1 MRWQRRIYRLLG
13 LGKRKGNPEREPR
26 RPVPKGLKFG
36 RWKHCFKWNLLR
48 RAYRLQPGEQECSPK
63 KSLLQR
69 IYRLLQADER
79 KRGIKVACAVCFAA
93 LLDFAG
99 LAALLPVLFFLLG
112 DDGHHRS
119 EALLFCLGA
128 VLFILIKNTLI
139 LRLTRYQNQFLLSLY
154 RRISKELFAAY
165 YRRGFLFIR
174 REGSMKL
181 GYEVNYEC
189 YAFCLNVL
197 GSLLRMAADG
207 LLVVLVMVAFLIY
220 SPSVVGILCGTFLPL
235 MLLFVL
241 KAKKHIRFYG
251 EQEWAVRR
259 EQSRLVQET
268 FRGYTELELNRAF
281 PFLEESFTRGLDKIS
296 TCRLRLETAQ
306 RLPAGL
312 LELSVVMGL
321 AALLFWGGA
330 DMNYMLGVFALA
342 AFRLLP
348 ALRTLLFCWTSIQNS
363 ARCLDCVE
371 AGLRETDETERVDDG
386 LLRKVNETDRPNN
399 VPLGKG
405 KKAENASDVL
415 SKKTKVRNGMLQKK
429 VERTKSRIDSPSSIE
444 AEMLPFEQK
453 IEVRHLSFGY
463 PDGRELLHDFHY
475 SIEKG
480 THLGIRGASGI
491 GKSTLFYLLLGF
503 LSPSSG
509 EICVDGAT
517 LSAAARKRWLR
528 RVGYVAQDV
537 FILNGTLAENIALGQ
552 YEPDREKIEQVLR
565 DVELWAWR
573 KELPQ
578 GLDTPLG
585 EGGAFLSGG
594 QKQRIGIARA
604 LYKEADVLLLDE
616 AISALDS
623 ETESAVNCM
632 LRSLRDG
639 HGRPLTLL
647 SIAHRERSLAYC
659 TKILNLED
667 YEEKAVAK

>member
-13 LGKRKGNPEREPR
+13 LGKRKGNPE
-26 RPVPKGLKFG
+26 
-36 RWKHCFKWNLLR
+36 
-48 RAYRLQPGEQECSPK
+48 

-112 DDGHHRS
+112 DDDHRRS

-154 RRISKELFAAY
+154 RRISKELFTAY

-371 AGLRETDETERVDDG
+371 AGLRETDET
-386 LLRKVNETDRPNN
+386 DRPNN

-415 SKKTKVRNGMLQKK
+415 SKKTKVRNGMLQEK
-429 VERTKSRIDSPSSIE
+429 VERTKSRIDLPSSIE

-453 IEVRHLSFGY
+453 IEVRHLNFGY

-517 LSAAARKRWLR
+517 LSAATRKRWLR

-552 YEPDREKIEQVLR
+552 YEPDWEKIEQVLR

-616 AISALDS
+616 ATSALDS

-632 LRSLRDG
+632 LRSLRDR

-667 YEEKAVAK
+667 YEENTVAK

>member
-306 RLPAGL
+306 RLPAGT
-312 LELSVVMGL
+312 VCG
-321 AALLFWGGA
+321 
-330 DMNYMLGVFALA
+330 
-342 AFRLLP
+342 
-348 ALRTLLFCWTSIQNS
+348 
-363 ARCLDCVE
+363 
-371 AGLRETDETERVDDG
+371 DG
-386 LLRKVNETDRPNN
+386 
-399 VPLGKG
+399 
-405 KKAENASDVL
+405 
-415 SKKTKVRNGMLQKK
+415 
-429 VERTKSRIDSPSSIE
+429 
-444 AEMLPFEQK
+444 
-453 IEVRHLSFGY
+453 FG
-463 PDGRELLHDFHY
+463 
-475 SIEKG
+475 
-480 THLGIRGASGI
+480 
-491 GKSTLFYLLLGF
+491 STLVLG
-503 LSPSSG
+503 
-509 EICVDGAT
+509 
-517 LSAAARKRWLR
+517 WR
-528 RVGYVAQDV
+528 RHELYVGSVRLGSVPPVAC
-537 FILNGTLAENIALGQ
+537 LTYPA
-552 YEPDREKIEQVLR
+552 
-565 DVELWAWR
+565 
-573 KELPQ
+573 
-578 GLDTPLG
+578 
-585 EGGAFLSGG
+585 
-594 QKQRIGIARA
+594 
-604 LYKEADVLLLDE
+604 LLLDF
-616 AISALDS
+616 D
-623 ETESAVNCM
+623 TE
-632 LRSLRDG
+632 L
-639 HGRPLTLL
+639 RPLSGLCG
-647 SIAHRERSLAYC
+647 SGIEG
-659 TKILNLED
+659 NG
-667 YEEKAVAK
+667 

>member
-1 MRWQRRIYRLLG
+1 
-13 LGKRKGNPEREPR
+13 
-26 RPVPKGLKFG
+26 
-36 RWKHCFKWNLLR
+36 
-48 RAYRLQPGEQECSPK
+48 
-63 KSLLQR
+63 
-69 IYRLLQADER
+69 
-79 KRGIKVACAVCFAA
+79 
-93 LLDFAG
+93 
-99 LAALLPVLFFLLG
+99 
-112 DDGHHRS
+112 
-119 EALLFCLGA
+119 
-128 VLFILIKNTLI
+128 
-139 LRLTRYQNQFLLSLY
+139 
-154 RRISKELFAAY
+154 
-165 YRRGFLFIR
+165 
-174 REGSMKL
+174 MKL

-616 AISALDS
+616 ATSALDS

>member
-1 MRWQRRIYRLLG
+1 MRLQWRIYRLLG
-13 LGKRKGNPEREPR
+13 LGKRTGNPE
-26 RPVPKGLKFG
+26 
-36 RWKHCFKWNLLR
+36 
-48 RAYRLQPGEQECSPK
+48 
-63 KSLLQR
+63 KSLLRR

-112 DDGHHRS
+112 DGGHHRS

-128 VLFILIKNTLI
+128 VLFILVKNALI

-154 RRISKELFAAY
+154 RRISKELFTAY

-197 GSLLRMAADG
+197 GSLLRMAADA

-251 EQEWAVRR
+251 EQEWTVRR

-296 TCRLRLETAQ
+296 ACRLRLETAQ
-306 RLPAGL
+306 RLPTGL

-321 AALLFWGGA
+321 AALLFWGGT

-371 AGLRETDETERVDDG
+371 AGLSETDEMESVSQ
-386 LLRKVNETDRPNN
+386 RKLEETMNSSN
-399 VPLGKG
+399 VQPF
-405 KKAENASDVL
+405 AE
-415 SKKTKVRNGMLQKK
+415 TG
-429 VERTKSRIDSPSSIE
+429 E
-444 AEMLPFEQK
+444 AEILPFKQK
-453 IEVRHLSFGY
+453 IEVRHLNFGY

-480 THLGIRGASGI
+480 THLGIRGTSGI

-517 LSAAARKRWLR
+517 LSAATRKRWLR

-616 AISALDS
+616 ATSALDS

-632 LRSLRDG
+632 LKSLKDG

>member
-13 LGKRKGNPEREPR
+13 LGK
-26 RPVPKGLKFG
+26 
-36 RWKHCFKWNLLR
+36 
-48 RAYRLQPGEQECSPK
+48 QECSPK

-139 LRLTRYQNQFLLSLY
+139 LRLTRYQNQFLQSLY
-154 RRISKELFAAY
+154 RRISKELFTAY

-296 TCRLRLETAQ
+296 ACRLRLETAQ

-371 AGLRETDETERVDDG
+371 AGLGEADETERPD
-386 LLRKVNETDRPNN
+386 N

-415 SKKTKVRNGMLQKK
+415 SKKSKVRNGMLQKK

-444 AEMLPFEQK
+444 TGEAEMLPFERK

-509 EICVDGAT
+509 EIYVDGAT
-517 LSAAARKRWLR
+517 LSAATRKRWLR

-552 YEPDREKIEQVLR
+552 YDPDREKIEQVLR

-616 AISALDS
+616 ATSALDS

-632 LRSLRDG
+632 LRSLRDR

-667 YEEKAVAK
+667 YEEREIQDRTIKRK

>member
-13 LGKRKGNPEREPR
+13 LGKRKG
-26 RPVPKGLKFG
+26 
-36 RWKHCFKWNLLR
+36 
-48 RAYRLQPGEQECSPK
+48 SPK
-63 KSLLQR
+63 KSLLRR

-444 AEMLPFEQK
+444 TGEAEMLPFEQK

-517 LSAAARKRWLR
+517 LSAAARKRWLL

-552 YEPDREKIEQVLR
+552 YDPDREKIEQVLR
-565 DVELWAWR
+565 DVELWEWR

-616 AISALDS
+616 ATSALDS

>member
-1 MRWQRRIYRLLG
+1 MRWQRRIYRLLE
-13 LGKRKGNPEREPR
+13 LGKRKGNPE
-26 RPVPKGLKFG
+26 
-36 RWKHCFKWNLLR
+36 
-48 RAYRLQPGEQECSPK
+48 

-128 VLFILIKNTLI
+128 VLFILMKNALI

-154 RRISKELFAAY
+154 RRISKELFTAY

-371 AGLRETDETERVDDG
+371 AGLR
-386 LLRKVNETDRPNN
+386 KVNETDKPNN

-415 SKKTKVRNGMLQKK
+415 SKKTKVRNSMLQEK
-429 VERTKSRIDSPSSIE
+429 VERTKSRIDLPSSIE

-517 LSAAARKRWLR
+517 LSATTRKRWLR

-552 YEPDREKIEQVLR
+552 YDPDREKIEQVLR

-616 AISALDS
+616 ATSALDS

-632 LRSLRDG
+632 LRSLRDR

-667 YEEKAVAK
+667 YEEREIQDKTIKRK

>member
-1 MRWQRRIYRLLG
+1 MKLQRRIYRLLG
-13 LGKRKGNPEREPR
+13 LGKRKGNPE
-26 RPVPKGLKFG
+26 
-36 RWKHCFKWNLLR
+36 
-48 RAYRLQPGEQECSPK
+48 

-112 DDGHHRS
+112 DDGHRRS

-128 VLFILIKNTLI
+128 VLFILIKNALI
-139 LRLTRYQNQFLLSLY
+139 LCLTRYQNQFLQSLY
-154 RRISKELFAAY
+154 RRISKELFIAY

-259 EQSRLVQET
+259 EQSRLVQEA

-281 PFLEESFTRGLDKIS
+281 PFLEESFTCGLDKIS
-296 TCRLRLETAQ
+296 ACRLRLETAQ

-371 AGLRETDETERVDDG
+371 AGLSAPNAQPFAETG
-386 LLRKVNETDRPNN
+386 
-399 VPLGKG
+399 
-405 KKAENASDVL
+405 
-415 SKKTKVRNGMLQKK
+415 
-429 VERTKSRIDSPSSIE
+429 E

-509 EICVDGAT
+509 EICVDGAA
-517 LSAAARKRWLR
+517 LSATTRKRWLL

-552 YEPDREKIEQVLR
+552 YDPDREKIEQVLR
-565 DVELWAWR
+565 DVELWEWR

-616 AISALDS
+616 ATSALDS

>member
-1 MRWQRRIYRLLG
+1 M
-13 LGKRKGNPEREPR
+13 
-26 RPVPKGLKFG
+26 
-36 RWKHCFKWNLLR
+36 C
-48 RAYRLQPGEQECSPK
+48 
-63 KSLLQR
+63 
-69 IYRLLQADER
+69 
-79 KRGIKVACAVCFAA
+79 
-93 LLDFAG
+93 
-99 LAALLPVLFFLLG
+99 
-112 DDGHHRS
+112 
-119 EALLFCLGA
+119 
-128 VLFILIKNTLI
+128 
-139 LRLTRYQNQFLLSLY
+139 LTRYQNQFLQSLY
-154 RRISKELFAAY
+154 RRISKELFIAY

-259 EQSRLVQET
+259 EQSRLVQEA

-281 PFLEESFTRGLDKIS
+281 PFLEESFTCGLDKIS
-296 TCRLRLETAQ
+296 ACRLRLETAQ

-371 AGLRETDETERVDDG
+371 AGLSAPNAQPFAETG
-386 LLRKVNETDRPNN
+386 
-399 VPLGKG
+399 
-405 KKAENASDVL
+405 
-415 SKKTKVRNGMLQKK
+415 
-429 VERTKSRIDSPSSIE
+429 E

-509 EICVDGAT
+509 EICVDGAA
-517 LSAAARKRWLR
+517 LSATTRKRWLL

-552 YEPDREKIEQVLR
+552 YDPDREKIEQVLR
-565 DVELWAWR
+565 DVELWEWR

-616 AISALDS
+616 ATSALDS

>member
-13 LGKRKGNPEREPR
+13 LGKRKGNPE
-26 RPVPKGLKFG
+26 
-36 RWKHCFKWNLLR
+36 
-48 RAYRLQPGEQECSPK
+48 

-139 LRLTRYQNQFLLSLY
+139 LLLTRYQNQFLLSLY
-154 RRISKELFAAY
+154 RRISKELFTAY

-174 REGSMKL
+174 REGSLKL

-251 EQEWAVRR
+251 EQEWAVRW

-371 AGLRETDETERVDDG
+371 AGLSAPNAQPFAETGEV
-386 LLRKVNETDRPNN
+386 
-399 VPLGKG
+399 
-405 KKAENASDVL
+405 
-415 SKKTKVRNGMLQKK
+415 
-429 VERTKSRIDSPSSIE
+429 
-444 AEMLPFEQK
+444 EMLPFERK
-453 IEVRHLSFGY
+453 IEVRHLNFGY

-517 LSAAARKRWLR
+517 LSAATRKRWLR

-552 YEPDREKIEQVLR
+552 YDSDQEKIEQVLR

-616 AISALDS
+616 ATSALDS

-632 LRSLRDG
+632 LRSLRDR
-639 HGRPLTLL
+639 HGQPLTLL

>member
-128 VLFILIKNTLI
+128 VLFILIKNALI

-154 RRISKELFAAY
+154 RRISKELFTAY

-207 LLVVLVMVAFLIY
+207 LLVVLIMVAFLIY

-371 AGLRETDETERVDDG
+371 AGLSAPNAQPFAETG
-386 LLRKVNETDRPNN
+386 
-399 VPLGKG
+399 
-405 KKAENASDVL
+405 
-415 SKKTKVRNGMLQKK
+415 
-429 VERTKSRIDSPSSIE
+429 E
-444 AEMLPFEQK
+444 AEMLPFERK
-453 IEVRHLSFGY
+453 IEVRHLNFGY

-480 THLGIRGASGI
+480 THLGIRGSSGI

-517 LSAAARKRWLR
+517 LSATTRKRWLR

-616 AISALDS
+616 ATSALDS

-632 LRSLRDG
+632 LRSLRDR

>member
-128 VLFILIKNTLI
+128 VLFILIKNALI

-154 RRISKELFAAY
+154 RRISKELFTAY

-207 LLVVLVMVAFLIY
+207 LLVVLIMVAFLIY

-371 AGLRETDETERVDDG
+371 AGLSAPNAQPFAETG
-386 LLRKVNETDRPNN
+386 
-399 VPLGKG
+399 
-405 KKAENASDVL
+405 
-415 SKKTKVRNGMLQKK
+415 
-429 VERTKSRIDSPSSIE
+429 E
-444 AEMLPFEQK
+444 AEMLPFERK
-453 IEVRHLSFGY
+453 IEVRHLNFGY

-517 LSAAARKRWLR
+517 LSATTRKRWLR

-616 AISALDS
+616 ATSALDS

-632 LRSLRDG
+632 LRSLRDR

>member
-1 MRWQRRIYRLLG
+1 MRLQWRIYRLLG
-13 LGKRKGNPEREPR
+13 FGKRTGNPE
-26 RPVPKGLKFG
+26 
-36 RWKHCFKWNLLR
+36 
-48 RAYRLQPGEQECSPK
+48 
-63 KSLLQR
+63 KSLLRR

-112 DDGHHRS
+112 DGGHHRS

-128 VLFILIKNTLI
+128 VLFILVKNALI

-154 RRISKELFAAY
+154 RRISKELFTAY

-197 GSLLRMAADG
+197 GSLLRMAADA

-241 KAKKHIRFYG
+241 KAKKYIRFYG
-251 EQEWAVRR
+251 EQEWTVRR

-296 TCRLRLETAQ
+296 ACRLRLETAQ
-306 RLPAGL
+306 CLPAGL

-321 AALLFWGGA
+321 AALLFWGGT

-371 AGLRETDETERVDDG
+371 AGLSETDEMESVSQ
-386 LLRKVNETDRPNN
+386 RKLEETMNSSN
-399 VPLGKG
+399 VQPF
-405 KKAENASDVL
+405 AE
-415 SKKTKVRNGMLQKK
+415 TG
-429 VERTKSRIDSPSSIE
+429 E
-444 AEMLPFEQK
+444 AEMLPFKQK
-453 IEVRHLSFGY
+453 IEVRHLNFGY

-480 THLGIRGASGI
+480 THLGIRGTSGI

-517 LSAAARKRWLR
+517 LSAATRKRWLR

-585 EGGAFLSGG
+585 EGGVFLSGG

-616 AISALDS
+616 ATSALDS

-632 LRSLRDG
+632 LKSLKDG

>member
-1 MRWQRRIYRLLG
+1 MRLQWRIYRLLG
-13 LGKRKGNPEREPR
+13 FGKRTGNPE
-26 RPVPKGLKFG
+26 
-36 RWKHCFKWNLLR
+36 
-48 RAYRLQPGEQECSPK
+48 
-63 KSLLQR
+63 KSLLRR

-112 DDGHHRS
+112 DGGHHRS

-128 VLFILIKNTLI
+128 VLFILVKNALI

-154 RRISKELFAAY
+154 RRISKELFTAY

-197 GSLLRMAADG
+197 GSLLRMAADA

-251 EQEWAVRR
+251 EQEWTVRR

-296 TCRLRLETAQ
+296 ACRLRLETAQ
-306 RLPAGL
+306 RLPTGL

-321 AALLFWGGA
+321 AALLFWGGT

-371 AGLRETDETERVDDG
+371 AGLSETDEMESVSQ
-386 LLRKVNETDRPNN
+386 RKLEETMNSSN
-399 VPLGKG
+399 VQPF
-405 KKAENASDVL
+405 AE
-415 SKKTKVRNGMLQKK
+415 TG
-429 VERTKSRIDSPSSIE
+429 E

-453 IEVRHLSFGY
+453 VEVRHLNFGY

-517 LSAAARKRWLR
+517 LSAATRKRWLR

-616 AISALDS
+616 ATSALDS

-632 LRSLRDG
+632 LKSLKDG